1 MQIKTFILPVSSEN
15 GELED
20 FNRFLRSVRI
30 LEVKKELVKVD
41 CSIFWA
47 VCVSYI
53 TIHQSGSPV
62 SSQFGKGKIDYKDI
76 LSEEDFERF
85 CNLRKIRKRLADDAA
100 IPAFAVFTD
109 AELVEISKIDKLTL
123 SALKNIKGIG
133 EKRIEKFGIQ
143 ICGCAE
149 EGDLKKNETN
159 RESF

>member
-30 LEVKKELVKVD
+30 LEVKKELVRVD
-41 CSIFWA
+41 SSIFWA
-47 VCVSYI
+47 VCVSYM
-53 TIHQSGSPV
+53 TIHPSASSV

-109 AELVEISKIDKLTL
+109 AELAEMSKIDKLTL
-123 SALKNIKGIG
+123 STLKKIKGIG

-143 ICGCAE
+143 ICGCADDD
-149 EGDLKKNETN
+149 DLKKNETN